1 MCIGTV
7 HPVTSRKPLP
17 VYSSL
22 ARACTPGFAAQFQI
36 VISLVPVPA
45 RGQLEGRRNRIE
57 CLFEDTSDPG
67 EPGAVTATQV
77 QEILR
82 AALPVE
88 GSMLVHCQ
96 YGQSRSAAVA
106 LGLACAV
113 GWAPRDAAMDLS
125 RAAER
130 AGHFYPNRLVAQL
143 FDQALGMNGEL
154 LQEAEKWRL

>member
-1 MCIGTV
+1 MPTQEC
-7 HPVTSRKPLP
+7 LP

-36 VISLVPVPA
+36 VISLVPVP
-45 RGQLEGRRNRIE
+45 GKSPLSGHPKRIE

-67 EPGAVTATQV
+67 QPGSATAAHI

-82 AALPVE
+82 ATLPVE
-88 GSMLVHCQ
+88 GPVLVHCQ

-106 LGLACAV
+106 LGLACAA
-113 GWAPRDAAMDLS
+113 GWKLRDAALELS

-130 AGHFYPNRLVAQL
+130 PGLFYPNRLVVKL
-143 FDQALGMNGEL
+143 FDQALGMNGAL
-154 LQEAEKWRL
+154 SKEAEKWQP

>member
-1 MCIGTV
+1 MYC
-7 HPVTSRKPLP
+7 VTQKVGLP

-22 ARACTPGFAAQFQI
+22 ARACTPGFASQFQL
-36 VISLVPVPA
+36 VVSLVAVPA
-45 RGQLEGRRNRIE
+45 RSPLEGHRNRIE
-57 CLFEDTSDPG
+57 CLFEDESDPG
-67 EPGAVTATQV
+67 HPDAATAAHV

-88 GSMLVHCQ
+88 GLVLVHCK

-106 LGLACAV
+106 LGLACAA
-113 GWAPRDAAMDLS
+113 GWAPRAAAVDLS

-143 FDQALGMNGEL
+143 FDQALGMNGAL
-154 LQEAEKWRL
+154 LQQAEKWRL